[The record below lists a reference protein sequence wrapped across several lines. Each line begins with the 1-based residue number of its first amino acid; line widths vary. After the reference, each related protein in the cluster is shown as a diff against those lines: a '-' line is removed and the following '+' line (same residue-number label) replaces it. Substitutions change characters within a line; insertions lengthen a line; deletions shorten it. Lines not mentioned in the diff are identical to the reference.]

1 MGTAGQGG
9 GMILQVYL
17 LKFTIMQNNTETIEI
32 LNDLVQINND
42 RITGYEKAIKE
53 TKDEDDDLKVL
64 YASMIAESHR
74 IKIALA
80 TEVQALGGEVE
91 TGTTTSGKIYRAW
104 MDVKAVFT
112 GHDRH
117 AVLENCEAGEDAAQK
132 AYRTALQSDSLPGY
146 IRELLTQQQQTLRES
161 HDEIK
166 SLRDQY
172 A

>member
-1 MGTAGQGG
+1 M
-9 GMILQVYL
+9 
-17 LKFTIMQNNTETIEI
+17 LKRIVMTNNKETIEV
-32 LNDLVQINND
+32 LNDLIQINND
-42 RITGYEKAIKE
+42 RVEGYEKAIRE
-53 TKDEDDDLKVL
+53 TKSEDEDLKVL

-74 IKIALA
+74 NKIALA
-80 TEVQALGGEVE
+80 SEVQALGGEVE

-104 MDVKAVFT
+104 MDVKAVFG

-117 AVLENCEAGEDAAQK
+117 SILSNCEAGEDAAQR
-132 AYRTALQSDSLPGY
+132 AYRTALENEAIPAY
-146 IRELLTQQQQTLRES
+146 IRDLLTQQQQTLRES